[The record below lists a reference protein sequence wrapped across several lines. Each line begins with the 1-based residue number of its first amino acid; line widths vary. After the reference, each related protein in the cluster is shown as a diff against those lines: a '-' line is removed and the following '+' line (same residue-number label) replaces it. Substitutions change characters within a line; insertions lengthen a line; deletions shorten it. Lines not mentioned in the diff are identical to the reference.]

1 MSDKLTKQQIEQL
14 LPHREPMLLIDK
26 LTKIIQGSQMS
37 FARKDKVRILR
48 QESYWF
54 NQIGEI
60 VSIDKSPAM
69 RYPVTVKFEKCDF
82 KAFSGVDGGANTSQ
96 FSVKELEAAASQY
109 Y

>member
-1 MSDKLTKQQIEQL
+1 MTHLQIS
-14 LPHREPMLLIDK
+14 PILIDNNDIK
-26 LTKIIQGSQMS
+26 VIKVSQMS

-60 VSIDKSPAM
+60 VSIDKSPLM
-69 RYPVTVKFEKCDF
+69 RYPVTVKFDKCDF

-96 FSVKELEAAASQY
+96 FSVKELEAAAS
-109 Y
+109 

>member
-1 MSDKLTKQQIEQL
+1 MTQIQISAVLRDNIYIESIY
-14 LPHREPMLLIDK
+14 E
-26 LTKIIQGSQMS
+26 SQMS

-60 VSIDKSPAM
+60 VSIDKSPTM

-96 FSVKELEAAASQY
+96 FSMKELEAASS
-109 Y
+109 

>member
-1 MSDKLTKQQIEQL
+1 MQIS
-14 LPHREPMLLIDK
+14 PILIDNNSNEV
-26 LTKIIQGSQMS
+26 TKGNQMS

-96 FSVKELEAAASQY
+96 FSVKELEAAAS
-109 Y
+109 

>member
-1 MSDKLTKQQIEQL
+1 MTHLQIS
-14 LPHREPMLLIDK
+14 PVLIDNNDTET
-26 LTKIIQGSQMS
+26 TKRSQMS
-37 FARKDKVRILR
+37 FTRKDKVRILR
-48 QESYWF
+48 PESYWF

-96 FSVKELEAAASQY
+96 FAVKELEAATI
-109 Y
+109 

>member
-1 MSDKLTKQQIEQL
+1 MTHIQKS
-14 LPHREPMLLIDK
+14 PFLIDNRNSE
-26 LTKIIQGSQMS
+26 ISERSQMS

-48 QESYWF
+48 PESYWF

-96 FSVKELEAAASQY
+96 FSIKELEAAAT
-109 Y
+109 

>member
-1 MSDKLTKQQIEQL
+1 MTHIQIS
-14 LPHREPMLLIDK
+14 PVLIDNNDNEI
-26 LTKIIQGSQMS
+26 TWVSQMS

-60 VSIDKSPAM
+60 VSIDKSPSM
-69 RYPVTVKFEKCDF
+69 RYPVTVKFDKCDF

-96 FSVKELEAAASQY
+96 FSVKELEAAAI
-109 Y
+109 

>member
-1 MSDKLTKQQIEQL
+1 MTQNTKKGFLLDNINSDICI
-14 LPHREPMLLIDK
+14 R
-26 LTKIIQGSQMS
+26 SQMS

-96 FSVKELEAAASQY
+96 FSAKELEAAAS
-109 Y
+109 

>member
-1 MSDKLTKQQIEQL
+1 MTHIQIS
-14 LPHREPMLLIDK
+14 PVLIDNSDNEVNY
-26 LTKIIQGSQMS
+26 GCQMS
-37 FARKDKVRILR
+37 FTRKDKVRILR
-48 QESYWF
+48 PESYRF

-96 FSVKELEAAASQY
+96 FSVKELEAAAS
-109 Y
+109 

>member
-1 MSDKLTKQQIEQL
+1 
-14 LPHREPMLLIDK
+14 
-26 LTKIIQGSQMS
+26 MS
-37 FARKDKVRILR
+37 FARKEKVRILR

-96 FSVKELEAAASQY
+96 FSVKELEAAAS
-109 Y
+109 

>member
-1 MSDKLTKQQIEQL
+1 MTHLQIS
-14 LPHREPMLLIDK
+14 PILIDNNVSEI
-26 LTKIIQGSQMS
+26 TKENQMS

-96 FSVKELEAAASQY
+96 FSTKELEAAVS
-109 Y
+109 

>member
-1 MSDKLTKQQIEQL
+1 
-14 LPHREPMLLIDK
+14 
-26 LTKIIQGSQMS
+26 MS

-60 VSIDKSPAM
+60 VSIDKSPSM
-69 RYPVTVKFEKCDF
+69 RYPVTVKFDKCDF

-96 FSVKELEAAASQY
+96 FSAKELEAAVL
-109 Y
+109 

>member
-1 MSDKLTKQQIEQL
+1 
-14 LPHREPMLLIDK
+14 
-26 LTKIIQGSQMS
+26 MS

-82 KAFSGVDGGANTSQ
+82 KAFSGVDGGANTKGLYVHVVLRQLGIKSKYWAEDCKLLTHH
-96 FSVKELEAAASQY
+96 SASDPPSE
-109 Y
+109 

>member
-1 MSDKLTKQQIEQL
+1 MTHLQIF
-14 LPHREPMLLIDK
+14 PILIDNNNIK
-26 LTKIIQGSQMS
+26 SIQGSQMS

-82 KAFSGVDGGANTSQ
+82 KAFSGADGGANTSQ
-96 FSVKELEAAASQY
+96 FSVKELEAAAS
-109 Y
+109 

>member
-1 MSDKLTKQQIEQL
+1 M
-14 LPHREPMLLIDK
+14 IDNIVSEIN
-26 LTKIIQGSQMS
+26 LESQMS

-96 FSVKELEAAASQY
+96 FSMKELEAASS
-109 Y
+109 

>member
-1 MSDKLTKQQIEQL
+1 MTQIQIY
-14 LPHREPMLLIDK
+14 PVLIDNINNE
-26 LTKIIQGSQMS
+26 IITLGQMS

-48 QESYWF
+48 PESYWF

-96 FSVKELEAAASQY
+96 FSIKELEAATS
-109 Y
+109 

>member
-1 MSDKLTKQQIEQL
+1 MDNKVNEINQK
-14 LPHREPMLLIDK
+14 
-26 LTKIIQGSQMS
+26 SQMS

-48 QESYWF
+48 HESYWF

-96 FSVKELEAAASQY
+96 FSIKELEAAAS
-109 Y
+109 

>member
-1 MSDKLTKQQIEQL
+1 MPTY
-14 LPHREPMLLIDK
+14 PVLIDN
-26 LTKIIQGSQMS
+26 ISIQLILGSQMS

-60 VSIDKSPAM
+60 VSIDKSPSM

-96 FSVKELEAAASQY
+96 FSLKELEAAST
-109 Y
+109 

>member
-1 MSDKLTKQQIEQL
+1 MTQMQIS
-14 LPHREPMLLIDK
+14 PILIDNNVIEI
-26 LTKIIQGSQMS
+26 TQGSQMS

-48 QESYWF
+48 PESYWF

-96 FSVKELEAAASQY
+96 FSVKELEAAAS
-109 Y
+109 

>member
-1 MSDKLTKQQIEQL
+1 MTHLQISPILMDNKVNEINQ
-14 LPHREPMLLIDK
+14 K
-26 LTKIIQGSQMS
+26 SQMS

-48 QESYWF
+48 PESYWF

-96 FSVKELEAAASQY
+96 FSIKELEAAAI
-109 Y
+109 

>member
-1 MSDKLTKQQIEQL
+1 MTHIQISPVLRDNNDIE
-14 LPHREPMLLIDK
+14 INW
-26 LTKIIQGSQMS
+26 GSQMS

-48 QESYWF
+48 PESYWF

-96 FSVKELEAAASQY
+96 FSVKELEAAAS
-109 Y
+109 

>member
-1 MSDKLTKQQIEQL
+1 MTHIQIS
-14 LPHREPMLLIDK
+14 HVLIDNKDIK
-26 LTKIIQGSQMS
+26 LLRKSQMS

-48 QESYWF
+48 PESYWF

-96 FSVKELEAAASQY
+96 FSMKELEATSN
-109 Y
+109 

>member
-1 MSDKLTKQQIEQL
+1 MSPI
-14 LPHREPMLLIDK
+14 LIDNENI
-26 LTKIIQGSQMS
+26 KIIKGSQMS

-69 RYPVTVKFEKCDF
+69 RYPITVKFEKCDF

-96 FSVKELEAAASQY
+96 FSMKELEAAAS
-109 Y
+109 

>member
-1 MSDKLTKQQIEQL
+1 MTHIQIS
-14 LPHREPMLLIDK
+14 PILIDNNNI
-26 LTKIIQGSQMS
+26 KIIYGSQMS

-60 VSIDKSPAM
+60 VSIDKSPLM
-69 RYPVTVKFEKCDF
+69 RYPVTVKFDKCDF

-96 FSVKELEAAASQY
+96 FSVKELEVAAS
-109 Y
+109 

>member
-1 MSDKLTKQQIEQL
+1 
-14 LPHREPMLLIDK
+14 
-26 LTKIIQGSQMS
+26 MS

-96 FSVKELEAAASQY
+96 FSVKDLEAAASWQNY
-109 Y
+109 YFCQNYQKLKQLERDLRNF

>member
-1 MSDKLTKQQIEQL
+1 
-14 LPHREPMLLIDK
+14 
-26 LTKIIQGSQMS
+26 MS

-82 KAFSGVDGGANTSQ
+82 KAARKTLKWPP
-96 FSVKELEAAASQY
+96 KEPQDPKRVSN
-109 Y
+109 

>member
-1 MSDKLTKQQIEQL
+1 MDN
-14 LPHREPMLLIDK
+14 IDNEVFK
-26 LTKIIQGSQMS
+26 VSQMS

-69 RYPVTVKFEKCDF
+69 RYPITVKFEKCDF

-96 FSVKELEAAASQY
+96 FSVKELEAAAS
-109 Y
+109 

>member
-1 MSDKLTKQQIEQL
+1 MA
-14 LPHREPMLLIDK
+14 
-26 LTKIIQGSQMS
+26 

-60 VSIDKSPAM
+60 VSIDKSPKM

-96 FSVKELEAAASQY
+96 FATSELEAAST
-109 Y
+109 